1 MIEISYVRLTK
12 LSQALIS
19 EGVARTLMMI
29 KLHYI
34 ELWIQSN
41 KAKGGPSYLLF
52 MAGDLLSLSTRVHHA
67 SKNISCDRTRHLL
80 KSWSI
85 PNNHLERGNSSCSV
99 WWQYHSFLQPHGHQ
113 LQLQSSSHLANK
125 LHCVL
130 CDRTLASTPVLPVP
144 PSSELPKPIFEL
156 SSRLC

>member
-1 MIEISYVRLTK
+1 MIEISDFRLTK

-19 EGVARTLMMI
+19 EGVARTPMMI

-80 KSWSI
+80 KSCSI
-85 PNNHLERGNSSCSV
+85 PNNNLEHGNSITWNMETQVAVFGDSITACSSLMVISCSCNHLPIWRINCTV
-99 WWQYHSFLQPHGHQ
+99 YCAIEPWQAHQ
-113 LQLQSSSHLANK
+113 CSR
-125 LHCVL
+125 C
-130 CDRTLASTPVLPVP
+130 LPQTH
-144 PSSELPKPIFEL
+144 F
-156 SSRLC
+156 